1 MASIFLN
8 GKYIGDY
15 DKPEEFL
22 VHVKEMRKT
31 GALPSE
37 TNISYRKEEGNI
49 LMFTDKGRARRPLIV
64 VKDGKSMFTEEYVDK
79 LKNNEISFKDLV
91 TEGVIE
97 YLDAEEEEDTL
108 IAIDEAQLTP
118 EHTHLEISPIVIFG
132 PQAGMVPYGEHSLSY
147 RITLGAKMIK
157 QSLGLYAA
165 NLPVRA
171 DTDVSIIHYPQT
183 PVVKTQVYDLVKFE
197 KHPAGQ
203 NVVVAIMPFEGYNIQ
218 DAVVINKASIERGLF
233 RGTTYRPYRCEELKY
248 PGGQMDA
255 VIIPDKD
262 VKGYRTEAVYRF
274 LEEDGIIS
282 PEAEVKPGDVIIGKV
297 SPPRFLASLEEFR
310 VSTESRR
317 ETSTTV
323 LHGEEGVVDSV
334 MISESEEG
342 NKFVKVKMRDQRIPE
357 IGDKFASR
365 HGQKGVIGLIVPEE
379 DMPFTANGIVPD
391 IIFSPHSIPSRMTVG
406 HLIEI
411 LGGKVGSLYGKNID
425 ATSFQSTSEFELR
438 KQLKDAG
445 FREDGSE
452 TLYDGRSGKELEARV
467 FIGSQYYYRLRHMVA
482 NKMHARSR
490 GPVQLLT
497 RQPTEGRAKEGG
509 LRLGEME
516 KDCFVA
522 HGSAMLLKERFDS
535 DRVVVP
541 ICKKCGMI
549 AIHNSFKNKNIC
561 PVDGEDAPVSF
572 VEMSYAFK
580 LLLDELKSL
589 CIYPKIVTKPKYSS

>member
-1 MASIFLN
+1 MVSIFLN
-8 GKYIGDY
+8 GKLIGEHENP
-15 DKPEEFL
+15 KAL
-22 VHVKEMRKT
+22 VQRVKEMRRLSE
-31 GALPSE
+31 LPTE
-37 TNISYRKEEGNI
+37 TTVSYHEEEGNVLI
-49 LMFTDKGRARRPLIV
+49 FTDKGRAIRPLMV
-64 VKDGKSMFTEEYVDK
+64 VKDGKMVLTEDHIDR
-79 LKNNEISFKDLV
+79 LKNNEITFQDLIR
-91 TEGVIE
+91 EGVVE
-97 YLDAEEEEDTL
+97 YLDAEEEENSF
-108 IAIDEAQLTP
+108 IALREEDITP
-118 EHTHLEISPIVIFG
+118 EHTHIEISPIVIMG
-132 PQAGMVPYGEHSLSY
+132 PQAGMVPYAEHSLSY

-157 QSLGLYAA
+157 QSIGLYAA
-165 NLPVRA
+165 NLPVRS
-171 DTDVSIIHYPQT
+171 DTDVSILHYPQF
-183 PVVKTQVYDLVKFE
+183 PVVKTQVYDLVKF
-197 KHPAGQ
+197 KNHPAGQ
-203 NVVVAIMPFEGYNIQ
+203 NIIVAIMPFEGYNIQ
-218 DAVVINKASIERGLF
+218 DAVVINKASIDRGLF
-233 RGTTYRPYRCEELKY
+233 RATTFRPYKCEELRY

-255 VIIPDKD
+255 VTIPDKD
-262 VKGYRTEAVYRF
+262 VKGYRTESAYKL

-282 PEAEVKPGDVIIGKV
+282 PAEDVKPGDVLVGKA

-323 LHGEEGVVDSV
+323 LHAEAGTVDSV

-342 NKFVKVKMRDQRIPE
+342 NKFIKVKVRDQRIPE

-365 HGQKGVIGLIVPEE
+365 HGQKGVVSLIVPEE

-411 LGGKVGSLYGKNID
+411 LGGKVGALYGKNID
-425 ATSFQSTSEFELR
+425 ATAFQSTSEMELR
-438 KQLKDAG
+438 KLLKESG

-452 TLYDGRSGKELEARV
+452 TVYDGRTGEELEAKIFV
-467 FIGSQYYYRLRHMVA
+467 GGQYYYRLRHMVA

-522 HGSAMLLKERFDS
+522 HGAAMLLKERFDS
-535 DRVVVP
+535 DRAVIPV
-541 ICKKCGMI
+541 CKKCGMV
-549 AIHNSFKNKNIC
+549 AVHNTFKNKTIC
-561 PVDGEDAPVSF
+561 PLDGEDAQVSF

-589 CIYPKIVTKPKYSS
+589 CIYPRVMVKPKY